1 MVRFLLSDGNATYS
15 NGVFTFALDR
25 RLRNATAARF
35 RKASYVLDT
44 SVSVA
49 PNIVYLRS
57 RALNSISANT
67 HTVILTDTQ
76 HENAVDVLAILE
88 DTHTTGRYRMIEDPR
103 TLPLTYSHLRNLDF
117 YFTDPAGNNLS
128 FTETAEDEVTAAA
141 IAARSDLFLFLN
153 YTDLTKV
160 TTTGSPPT
168 QLLTQIEAVNDSS
181 FQFIPNSGSGIA
193 YTDFGSNGGKCA
205 DFNNDWVRLNDSST
219 VAEPAT
225 GTFSILWKSQPNSTD
240 TQVIVDWYLFRIYV
254 NAGGKL
260 AYYDGEINETNITV
274 ENSTKYLL
282 SVRRDGAEV
291 EFLWRLE
298 KLSDNT
304 VQTDTT
310 SNGGNSSGTGLFD
323 IAGNSTHSAAGMEIS
338 NLVVIT
344 SIADADVLTIET
356 YLKQYYRG
364 LVSSSSGGAS
374 TDATWFAE
382 IDINTR

>member
-44 SVSVA
+44 SVAVA

-128 FTETAEDEVTAAA
+128 FTETAEDAVTAAQ
-141 IAARSDLFLFLN
+141 IAVRSDLFLFLN

-240 TQVIVDWYLFRIYV
+240 TSVIVDWYLFRLYV
-254 NAGGKL
+254 SDSGKL

>member
-67 HTVILTDTQ
+67 HTVILTDTH

-160 TTTGSPPT
+160 TTTGSSPT

-260 AYYDGEINETNITV
+260 SYYDGEINETNITV

-344 SIADADVLTIET
+344 SIADADVLTVET

>member
-117 YFTDPAGNNLS
+117 YFTDPDGNNLS
-128 FTETAEDEVTAAA
+128 FTETAEDEVTAAS

-225 GTFSILWKSQPNSTD
+225 GTFSILWKSQPNTTD

-260 AYYDGEINETNITV
+260 SYYDGAIQETNITV

>member
-1 MVRFLLSDGNATYS
+1 
-15 NGVFTFALDR
+15 
-25 RLRNATAARF
+25 
-35 RKASYVLDT
+35 
-44 SVSVA
+44 
-49 PNIVYLRS
+49 
-57 RALNSISANT
+57 
-67 HTVILTDTQ
+67 
-76 HENAVDVLAILE
+76 
-88 DTHTTGRYRMIEDPR
+88 MIEDPR

-128 FTETAEDEVTAAA
+128 FTETAEDEVTAAS

-193 YTDFGSNGGKCA
+193 YQDFGSNGGKCA

-240 TQVIVDWYLFRIYV
+240 TAVIVDWYLFRLYV
-254 NAGGKL
+254 SDSGKL
-260 AYYDGEINETNITV
+260 AYYDGEINETSITV

-323 IAGNSTHSAAGMEIS
+323 IAGNSTYSAAGMEIS

-344 SIADADVLTIET
+344 SIADADVLTVET

>member
-25 RLRNATAARF
+25 RLRNATQARF
-35 RKASYVLDT
+35 RKASYVLDS
-44 SVSVA
+44 SVSVV

-57 RALNSISANT
+57 RALNSIAANT

-103 TLPLTYSHLRNLDF
+103 PIPLAYSHLRNLDF

-128 FTETAEDEVTAAA
+128 FTEAAEDEVTTAA
-141 IAARSDLFLFLN
+141 IEGRADLFLFLN
-153 YTDLTKV
+153 YSDSAKV
-160 TTTGSPPT
+160 SVTEDPAGD
-168 QLLTQIEAVNDSS
+168 LLTEIEAVNDSS
-181 FQFIPNSGSGIA
+181 FEFIPNSGSGIA
-193 YTDFGSNGGKCA
+193 YVDFGSNGGKCA
-205 DFNNDWVRLNDSST
+205 QFNNDWIRLNDSST

-225 GTFSILWKSQPNSTD
+225 GTLSMLFQTQANTTD
-240 TQVIVDWYLFRIYV
+240 VAVIVDWYRWRIYV

-260 AYYDGEINETNITV
+260 SYFDGSIQETSISV
-274 ENSTKYLL
+274 ENSTDYLL
-282 SVRRDGAEV
+282 SVRRDDDLG
-291 EFLWRLE
+291 FFWRLE

-304 VQTDTT
+304 VQTASSGHGD
-310 SNGGNSSGTGLFD
+310 NASGTGLFD
-323 IAGNSTHSAAGMEIS
+323 LGGNSSYSAAGFEAS

-344 SIADADVLTIET
+344 SVADSDVETIET

-364 LVSSSSGGAS
+364 LESTPSGAAS

-382 IDINTR
+382 IDIDTK

>member
-35 RKASYVLDT
+35 RKASYVLDS
-44 SVSVA
+44 SVAVA

-240 TQVIVDWYLFRIYV
+240 PQIIVDWYLFRIYV

-260 AYYDGEINETNITV
+260 SYYDGEINETSITV

-304 VQTDTT
+304 VQTDSTG
-310 SNGGNSSGTGLFD
+310 NGDNSSGTGLFD